1 MALETKTNLSDES
14 VGHLQDLIQINIDS
28 KDGFAE
34 AAEEVKDDRIAAL
47 FRQVGQIRGRNADE
61 LQGLVALN
69 NKEPAERGSVAAA
82 FHRTWMNVRNLL
94 SGTDNAA
101 VLAEAERGED
111 HIKQAYEE
119 AVKADPGSAVSDVLH
134 RQLAEVKAHHDQI
147 RDLRDAYQAA

>member
-1 MALETKTNLSDES
+1 MSLETKTSLSDAS
-14 VGHLQDLIQINIDS
+14 IGHLQDLIQINIDS

-34 AAEEVKDDRIAAL
+34 AAEQVGDDRIAAL
-47 FRQVGQIRGRNADE
+47 FRQVGQIRSKNADE

-69 NKEPAERGSVAAA
+69 NKEPQERGSIAAA
-82 FHRTWMNVRNLL
+82 FHRCWLDVRSKLTG
-94 SGTDNAA
+94 SDKAA

-111 HIKQAYEE
+111 HIKAQYEE
-119 AVKADPGSAVSDVLH
+119 AVKADPGSAISDVLH

>member
-1 MALETKTNLSDES
+1 MALETKTNLSDETVS
-14 VGHLQDLIQINIDS
+14 HLQDLIQINIDS

-34 AAEEVKDDRIAAL
+34 AAEEIKDDRIAAL
-47 FRQVGQIRGRNADE
+47 FRSVGQVRGKNADE

-69 NKEPAERGSVAAA
+69 NEEPVERGSIAAA
-82 FHRTWMNVRNLL
+82 FHRTWLNVR
-94 SGTDNAA
+94 SKVTGGDNGA

-111 HIKQAYEE
+111 HIKQQYE
-119 AVKADPGSAVSDVLH
+119 ATLKADPGSAVSDVLH

>member
-1 MALETKTNLSDES
+1 MALETKANLSKES
-14 VGHLQDLIQINIDS
+14 VKHLQDLIQINIDS

-34 AAEEVKDDRIAAL
+34 AAEQVGDDRIAAL
-47 FRQVGQIRGRNADE
+47 FRQVGQIRGKNADE

-69 NKEPAERGSVAAA
+69 NEEPVERGSIAAA
-82 FHRTWMNVRNLL
+82 FHRTWMDVR
-94 SGTDNAA
+94 SKVTGSDKAA

-111 HIKQAYEE
+111 HIKAQYEE
-119 AVKADPGSAVSDVLH
+119 AVKADPGSAISDVLH